1 MKKTELPDGSYPIS
15 VIQDYFEYVL
25 KKYGKKTI
33 NSSLIISVNKI
44 ETRIEF
50 KIKTGYYLNEI
61 A

>member
-1 MKKTELPDGSYPIS
+1 MKKTELPDGSYLIS

-25 KKYGKKTI
+25 KKHGKKTI
-33 NSSLIISVNKI
+33 ISSLIISVNKI